1 MARSDP
7 EIRVFL
13 HEKTTKSQPG
23 TTMGGQLATS
33 FAHTRHR
40 LNLELRPGPRQVP
53 SSTTRAEKKICTRST
68 PDLRPSHWA
77 ATWQNRPE
85 LADFHQESPEC
96 KLKARRARRALRCCN
111 ATPRTLPPKDQPP
124 TTAPPLQSYNDF
136 SVFDRFFQVLLHYRA
151 RNCRAQ
157 GAAACSPLGRL
168 GVKPGS
174 RFCRLKLTHAN

>member
-1 MARSDP
+1 
-7 EIRVFL
+7 
-13 HEKTTKSQPG
+13 
-23 TTMGGQLATS
+23 MGGQLATS

-40 LNLELRPGPRQVP
+40 LNLKLRPGPRKVP
-53 SSTTRAEKKICTRST
+53 SSTTRAEKKICIRST

-96 KLKARRARRALRCCN
+96 KLKARRARHALRCCN

-136 SVFDRFFQVLLHYRA
+136 FVFDHFLWFLLHYPA
-151 RNCRAQ
+151 RDCSPAAQ
-157 GAAACSPLGRL
+157 ACSSLGGS
-168 GVKPGS
+168 GVKYRS
-174 RFCRLKLTHAN
+174 RLCNYNSTHAN